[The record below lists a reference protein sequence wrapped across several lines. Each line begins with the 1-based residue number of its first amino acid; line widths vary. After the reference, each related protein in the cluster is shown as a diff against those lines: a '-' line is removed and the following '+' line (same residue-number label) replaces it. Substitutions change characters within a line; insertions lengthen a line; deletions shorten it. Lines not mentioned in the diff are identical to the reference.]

1 MNMHYFFS
9 EKQGYGVNQ
18 IRPRKVE
25 FVAFTN
31 NFKNL
36 HKRLIG
42 DITIII
48 CAAPSEKIEAKVNIY
63 KLRIKT
69 YVI

>member
-1 MNMHYFFS
+1 M
-9 EKQGYGVNQ
+9 NQ
-18 IRPRKVE
+18 IRPRHVE
-25 FVAFTN
+25 FVSFIN

-48 CAAPSEKIEAKVNIY
+48 CAAPSEKIEVKVNI
-63 KLRIKT
+63 
-69 YVI
+69 